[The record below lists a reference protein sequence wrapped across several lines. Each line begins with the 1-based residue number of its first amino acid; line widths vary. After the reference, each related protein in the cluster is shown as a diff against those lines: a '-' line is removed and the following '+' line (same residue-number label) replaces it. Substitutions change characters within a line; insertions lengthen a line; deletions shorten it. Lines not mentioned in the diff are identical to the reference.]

1 MTRYGPDA
9 PATPR
14 LARSLRVLA
23 HDVDAL
29 WPDRPTASDGW
40 IGDERHQARA
50 SDHNPDA
57 RGIVHA
63 LDITAAQIDPWA
75 VVVAAVVH
83 PSTNYVIFRERIF
96 SANAQFMARRYD
108 GPDPHD
114 SHIHISILRT
124 SSAERA
130 ARHWLVR

>member
-1 MTRYGPDA
+1 MRDTRRA
-9 PATPR
+9 LLTTTPT
-14 LARSLRVLA
+14 
-23 HDVDAL
+23 
-29 WPDRPTASDGW
+29 PGASCTPW
-40 IGDERHQARA
+40 T
-50 SDHNPDA
+50 SS
-57 RGIVHA
+57 
-63 LDITAAQIDPWA
+63 AAQIDPWA

-96 SANAQFMARRYD
+96 SANSQFMVRRYD